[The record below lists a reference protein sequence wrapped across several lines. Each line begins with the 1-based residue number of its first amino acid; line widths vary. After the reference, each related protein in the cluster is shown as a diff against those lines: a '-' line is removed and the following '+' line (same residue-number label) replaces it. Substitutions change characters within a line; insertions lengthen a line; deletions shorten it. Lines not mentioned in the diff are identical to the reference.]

1 MKARTLLKRSLN
13 HKRKGFFLLSGL
25 KPKDI
30 GWGILSGIAL
40 EALSKWLGKDDK

>member
-13 HKRKGFFLLSGL
+13 HKRKGLWFLSGL

-30 GWGILSGIAL
+30 GWSILFGAASG
-40 EALSKWLGKDDK
+40 ALSMWLKDDK

>member
-1 MKARTLLKRSLN
+1 MKARTFLKRSIN

-30 GWGILSGIAL
+30 GWSILFGAATK
-40 EALSKWLGKDDK
+40 ALSMWLKDDK